1 VDPVS
6 PSARPWRATISRFLS
21 AVNVIGGKP

>member
-6 PSARPWRATISRFLS
+6 ASPRPNSATISRFLS
-21 AVNVIGGKP
+21 AVSVIGGKP